1 MGALD
6 ELTDEAAS
14 AIKLAS
20 CGLPVFPC
28 DRDKKPLCAHGFKD
42 ASTDADQV
50 RVWWEQYPYALP
62 GVPTGKTTEI
72 FVLDV
77 DVKGGKDGHATLAQ
91 LGYEIPPTRSHKTQT
106 GGGRHYLFHMPGD
119 TEIRSSAGKIG
130 PGVDTRADGGY
141 IVWWPAIGLP
151 VDNAQI
157 LLPIPQWLLDATAP
171 PPPVPDVSVCD
182 LQKRDR
188 RETEDF
194 IGNLLSSSV
203 GMQTFFPDLI
213 PTEEGQRHRK
223 LFELARWLKSI
234 NPDMSREEQRQYVQE
249 WHRHALP
256 FIGTKD
262 FAASW
267 AEFLNGW
274 PKVNYPL
281 GKTLE
286 LRMEGI
292 DFEAPL
298 PDSILMLGYGKAANR
313 LIRIC
318 KALQRHEGEKP
329 FFISARKAGE
339 LIQTDPTDTSRIMKA
354 LVADGVLEL
363 VSKGAGKVASRYRYI
378 WPE

>member
-6 ELTDEAAS
+6 ELTDQAAA

-20 CGLPVFPC
+20 LGLPVFPC
-28 DRDKKPLCAHGFKD
+28 DSDKKPLCAHGFKD
-42 ASTDADQV
+42 ATTDADQV
-50 RVWWEQYPYALP
+50 RGWWDQYPYALP

-77 DVKGGKDGHATLAQ
+77 DVKGGKDGYATLAQ

-106 GGGRHYLFHMPGD
+106 GGGRHYLFHMPAD
-119 TEIRSSAGKIG
+119 AEIRSSAGKIG

-151 VDNAQI
+151 VDNAKE

-171 PPPVPDVSVCD
+171 PPPISGVSESD
-182 LQKRDR
+182 LQKRHR
-188 RETEDF
+188 RGTEDF
-194 IGNLLSSSV
+194 IRDLQCSSV
-203 GMQTFFPDLI
+203 GMQPFPPTLL
-213 PTEEGQRHRK
+213 PTEEGQRHRR
-223 LFELARWLKSI
+223 LFDLARWLQGI
-234 NPDMSREEQRQYVQE
+234 NPDMSREEQRRYVQE
-249 WHRHALP
+249 WHRQALP

-274 PKVNYPL
+274 PKVEFPL

-286 LRMEGI
+286 MIMEEI
-292 DFEAPL
+292 DFDAPL
-298 PDSILMLGYGKAANR
+298 PESLLLLGYGKAANR
-313 LIRIC
+313 LLRIC
-318 KALQRHEGEKP
+318 KALQEHEGDNP
-329 FFISARKAGE
+329 FFIGARKAGE

-354 LVADGVLEL
+354 FVADGVLEL
-363 VSKGAGKVASRYRYI
+363 VSKGAGNRASRYRYI